1 MASKTGSLPL
11 YQQIYD
17 KLIEDVQAKRLN
29 PGDRVPSENELSRR
43 FGVSR
48 ITTKRVLEMLSDEG
62 LVERVPGKGT
72 FLKELSSVYDSGG
85 PSDSPC
91 GRLIGLVMTQFA
103 DEFGAILVRS
113 IEASCRELGYQVVL
127 CLTYESQKLEE
138 EAIAKLLALGV
149 CGLIVLP
156 VHGEFYN
163 SIILKLVL
171 DKFPLVFVD
180 RRLRGLEASTVSSD
194 NMAAA
199 MAATNYLIDAGHRVI
214 AFISRHIANT
224 STLEERLEGFFR
236 SHVVAGVSIDKDR
249 QVLEL
254 PVTFSLD
261 LEGVGEGDTDAELLS
276 IRALLEANPD
286 ISAIF
291 AAEYTLAV
299 VARRAM
305 RELGKELEI
314 VCFDEPYRPR
324 YLPEDSLN
332 CIKQPEVLMGREAVR
347 IVHEHQLG
355 VKSEIEVIKL
365 QASLILAKELHS

>member
-1 MASKTGSLPL
+1 MAAKTGSLPL

-17 KLIEDVQAKRLN
+17 KLMEEVREGRLR
-29 PGDRVPSENELSRR
+29 PGERVPSENELAQS

-72 FLKELSSVYDSGG
+72 FLREPAALASGG
-85 PSDSPC
+85 PRPDQAC
-91 GRLIGLVMTQFA
+91 CRLIGLVITQFA

-113 IEASCRELGYQVVL
+113 IESSCRELGFQVVL

-138 EAIAKLLALGV
+138 EAIEKLLALGV
-149 CGLIVLP
+149 CGLIILP

-180 RRLRGLEASTVSSD
+180 RKLRGLEASTVSSD
-194 NMAAA
+194 NVAAS
-199 MAATNYLIDAGHRVI
+199 MSATDYLLGKGHRTI
-214 AFISRHIANT
+214 AFVSRQISNT
-224 STLEERLEGFFR
+224 STLEDRLEGFFR
-236 SHVVAGVSIDKDR
+236 SHVVAGVSMDKDR

-254 PVTFSLD
+254 PVTFTLD
-261 LEGVGEGDTDAELLS
+261 LEGAGEGDTAAELARIKS
-276 IRALLEANPD
+276 LLQANPE
-286 ISAIF
+286 ISAVF

-299 VARRAM
+299 ITRRAM

-314 VCFDEPYRPR
+314 VCFDDPFRPR
-324 YLPEDSLN
+324 YLPEERLTY
-332 CIKQPEVLMGREAVR
+332 IKQPEILMGSEAVR
-347 IVHEHQLG
+347 IVHEHMQG
-355 VKSEIEVIKL
+355 DKGGIEVIRL
-365 QASLILAKELHS
+365 AAPLIHS